1 MAIYYSQEL
10 SQYLHRSQGLSSI
23 TKRDFLQLFWPAYQ
37 RAFSTS
43 NITSSWQKTGLLP
56 YDPSVVLA
64 SMTVS
69 IPSRPSSKGSGSG
82 SAISASDWRN
92 ARGLFREVVKEQA
105 EVSDGKVKKVEATL
119 VRLCAQVQL
128 LTVQNEGLTNA
139 LSNEKKRRKPRKA
152 LMQQIRADDG
162 SAATFWSPTKVQ
174 QAMDLQEA
182 MTTAKTEETRI
193 KAVTKAQKKV
203 DNQLRDEEAALR
215 RQNRIDT
222 AIETKKLKAA
232 AETQKAVGKE
242 GKKASQQLQLDH
254 SASLNHQRRVPA
266 AVEAVD
272 STTSPEKS
280 VEAEGMPHQ
289 AVTRSGRI
297 TQRPRHLST

>member
-203 DNQLRDEEAALR
+203 DNQLRDEEAASS
-215 RQNRIDT
+215 
-222 AIETKKLKAA
+222 E
-232 AETQKAVGKE
+232 
-242 GKKASQQLQLDH
+242 SH
-254 SASLNHQRRVPA
+254 
-266 AVEAVD
+266 
-272 STTSPEKS
+272 
-280 VEAEGMPHQ
+280 
-289 AVTRSGRI
+289 
-297 TQRPRHLST
+297 